1 MRETIHQ
8 IATTGIDIFVLIL
21 LAIGIIFVLVYVG
34 YFVFETMFLLFGGG
48 RKKP

>member
-21 LAIGIIFVLVYVG
+21 LAMAGLWVLIYVG
-34 YFVFETMFLLFGGG
+34 WFIYQFLFMLIGES
-48 RKKP
+48 RK